1 MTMTISASSR
11 IVKRLV
17 AEDRGQDLI
26 EYALLT
32 AGIGL
37 AGLAVWPAITAAI
50 GVAYGN
56 LDTNT
61 QNLWEVPNPGGTP
74 Q

>member
-1 MTMTISASSR
+1 MHALLA
-11 IVKRLV
+11 RLV
-17 AEDRGQDLI
+17 REDEGQDLI

-37 AGLAVWPAITAAI
+37 VGIAVWPAITNAV

-56 LDTNT
+56 LDTQT
-61 QNLWEVPNPGGTP
+61 QNLWEVPDPGGS
-74 Q
+74 

>member
-1 MTMTISASSR
+1 MHPLID
-11 IVKRLV
+11 RLIHG
-17 AEDRGQDLI
+17 EEGQDVI

-37 AGLAVWPAITAAI
+37 VGIAVWPAITDAV

-56 LDTNT
+56 LDTQT
-61 QNLWEVPNPGGTP
+61 QDLWEVPDPGGS
-74 Q
+74 